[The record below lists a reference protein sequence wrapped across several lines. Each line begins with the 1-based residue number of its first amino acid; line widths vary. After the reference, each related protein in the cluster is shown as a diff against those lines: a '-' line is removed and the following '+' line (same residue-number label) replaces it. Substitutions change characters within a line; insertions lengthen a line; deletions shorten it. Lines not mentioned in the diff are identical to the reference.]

1 MNKRSNFSNSE
12 YPAGFVMIG
21 AHGFSN
27 GLLFVPQR
35 AEKEL
40 AECLKE
46 IRSRDEMAQ
55 KDQVDG
61 ILNTI
66 VTASREEVASDPA
79 TSHGADSSLSTP
91 VADVTVPSEQGFELV
106 ACVSEAD
113 VMAQK
118 AATEVNTKFS
128 DRDRNNAMKAVI
140 KKLTSRPLT
149 RRIGRPRDVEESMK
163 KLALIAPHMPELVQT
178 LRIPLL
184 VAASTGAPP
193 MIPPILLVG
202 GAGVGKSHA
211 ALMIAEILGVPS
223 HTVSYAASGAV
234 GSVLSGSDK
243 NWGNSSTGA
252 IFNALSDGEFANP
265 VICLDEI
272 DKASISTTVSGQ
284 ERNPLNELLAL
295 LEPLTAKEH
304 MDRCA
309 EIRVDARHIVWV
321 ATANSLQGL
330 SAPLLSR
337 FKLILVNKPDA
348 RAAVTIALSVTQ
360 AVSTQMGVSVKP
372 PSGEVLQLLAT
383 LTPRV
388 MRRIWTLAAGW
399 AAANKRE
406 RVTMND
412 IEHSL
417 GHGSGLVSRLH

>member
-1 MNKRSNFSNSE
+1 
-12 YPAGFVMIG
+12 MIG
-21 AHGFSN
+21 ADCFRN
-27 GLLFVPQR
+27 GLLYVPQR

-40 AECLKE
+40 TEFLKE
-46 IRSRDEMAQ
+46 IRTRAEIAQ
-55 KDQVDG
+55 KDQMDA
-61 ILNTI
+61 ILNTET
-66 VTASREEVASDPA
+66 TAPREEAVLEPV
-79 TSHGADSSLSTP
+79 TSHGADSSHP
-91 VADVTVPSEQGFELV
+91 AQAADETIPSEQGLELV

-113 VMAQK
+113 MMAQK
-118 AATEVNTKFS
+118 AATEGNTKFS
-128 DRDRNNAMKAVI
+128 ERDRNNAMKAVI
-140 KKLTSRPLT
+140 KNLTSRPLT
-149 RRIGRPRDVEESMK
+149 RRIGRPRDVEEAMK
-163 KLALIAPHMPELVQT
+163 KLTLIAPHMPELVQT

-211 ALMIAEILGVPS
+211 ALLIAEILGVPS
-223 HTVSYAASGAV
+223 HMVSYAASGAV

-243 NWGNSSTGA
+243 NWGNSSTGTS
-252 IFNALSDGEFANP
+252 FNALSEGEFANP

-272 DKASISTTVSGQ
+272 DKASTSTTMSGQ

-295 LEPLTAKEH
+295 LEPVTAKEH

-309 EIRVDARHIVWV
+309 EIRVDARHIVWL

-360 AVSTQMGVSVKP
+360 AVSAQMGVSVKS

-399 AAANKRE
+399 AAANQRE
-406 RVTMND
+406 RVTWND
-412 IEHSL
+412 IEYSL
-417 GHGSGLVSRLH
+417 GQCTEPVSRLH